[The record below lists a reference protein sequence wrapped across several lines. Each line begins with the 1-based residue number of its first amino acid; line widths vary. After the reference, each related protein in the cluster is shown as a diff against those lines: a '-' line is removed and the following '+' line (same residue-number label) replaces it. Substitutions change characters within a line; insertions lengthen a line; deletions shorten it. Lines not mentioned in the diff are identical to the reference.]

1 MNLENL
7 LSLFRDNGC
16 TKVYV
21 KELSPNDNSKNQVYL
36 GGSYDVLNILP
47 FNEIKAEEIGDWKR
61 ERFKATLD
69 FSWITDD
76 GELANAP
83 FAQLI
88 LYPKYPEVR
97 FSGFLRECKNAP
109 SKIMSGR
116 EEGRLLFLGVADG
129 GKILGKAVLPGSD
142 VAKEF
147 ANYSSKEET
156 GVFKVIYTERIEDHR
171 AKLLTELKR
180 ITSLGWIDSKR
191 LDRTGG
197 VLPCN
202 SSNCGGYT
210 LEAELGITPNGYSE
224 PDYLGWEIKQFG
236 VKNLNKTS
244 SAVITLMTPE
254 PDSGYYHENGASD
267 FVRKYGYSDLRGRVD
282 RLNFGGIFKAG
293 ITNNRTGLKLEIS
306 GFDKSEKRITST
318 AGKIVLLDNLE
329 NEAAAWTFSSV
340 ISHWKRKHT
349 NACYI
354 PSLLRQ
360 NGSRK
365 YKYGNNILLGLGT
378 DFVLF
383 LTQLSLGNIYYD
395 PGIKIENAS
404 TTPKTKQRSQ
414 FRIKSRYISEL
425 YRKSEKIAL

>member
-7 LSLFRDNGC
+7 LSLFRDKGC
-16 TKVYV
+16 SKVYV

-47 FNEIKAEEIGDWKR
+47 FNEIKAEGIGDWKR
-61 ERFKATLD
+61 ERFKATVN
-69 FSWITDD
+69 FGWIGED
-76 GELANAP
+76 GNIFNAP

-97 FSGFLRECKNAP
+97 FSGFLKKCDNPP
-109 SKIMSGR
+109 SEIMSGR
-116 EEGRLLFLGVADG
+116 EAGRLLFLGVADG
-129 GKILGKAVLPGSD
+129 GKLLGKAVFPDSE
-142 VAKEF
+142 VAQEF
-147 ANYSSKEET
+147 VNYSPKEET
-156 GVFKVIYTERIEDHR
+156 GLFKVLYTKRIEDHR
-171 AKLLTELKR
+171 AQLLTELRR

-191 LDRTGG
+191 LDRTGNI
-197 VLPCN
+197 LPCN

-236 VKNLNKTS
+236 VKDLNKTS
-244 SAVITLMTPE
+244 SAVVTLMTPE
-254 PDSGYYHENGASD
+254 PDSGYYHEYGASD
-267 FVRKYGYSDLRGRVD
+267 FVRKYGYSDLRGRID

-293 ITNNRTGLKLEIS
+293 LTNVRTGLKLEIS
-306 GFDKSEKRITST
+306 GFDKTEKQITST
-318 AGKIVLLDNLE
+318 GGKIILLDNQE

-354 PSLLRQ
+354 PSLLKQ

-383 LTQLSLGNIYYD
+383 LAQLSLGNIYYD

-404 TTPKTKQRSQ
+404 TNPRTKQRSQ
-414 FRIKSRYISEL
+414 FRIKSRFLSEL
-425 YRKSEKIAL
+425 YRNSEWVTL